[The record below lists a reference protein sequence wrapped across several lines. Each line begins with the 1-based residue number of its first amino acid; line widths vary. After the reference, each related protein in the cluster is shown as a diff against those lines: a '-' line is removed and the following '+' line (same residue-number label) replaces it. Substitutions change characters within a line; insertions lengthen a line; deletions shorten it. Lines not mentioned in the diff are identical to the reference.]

1 MKVKPKRIL
10 PQSARGKIEDYY
22 DTFNDRIVIREKAID
37 KYIYEINCSI
47 ERQIKERREFFALG
61 VSMGISFVAVVAA
74 ITTLCLKL

>member
-1 MKVKPKRIL
+1 MKDNNEKKTR
-10 PQSARGKIEDYY
+10 DY
-22 DTFNDRIVIREKAID
+22 FESINDRIVIREKAID

-61 VSMGISFVAVVAA
+61 VSMGISFAAVVAA